1 MSDILIKG
9 MDMPKDTDSI
19 TVTIYSDGSTGIWTE
34 QEMVSGGMAI
44 EVPPHEKLTEK
55 SAFWNML
62 HEICVKCNDSGDID
76 RYPNR
81 CIWCK
86 IKEAYGKVYQTP
98 TVLEA
103 NNGTD
108 N

>member
-1 MSDILIKG
+1 MDLLIPN
-9 MDMPKDTDSI
+9 MELPKDRFTRMMLWP
-19 TVTIYSDGSTGIWTE
+19 DGGVAIEVSPNNYE
-34 QEMVSGGMAI
+34 QLDDRAI
-44 EVPPHEKLTEK
+44 EVPPHTKLTEK

-86 IKEAYGKVYQTP
+86 IKEAYEKVYQTP

-103 NNGTD
+103 SE
-108 N
+108 

>member
-1 MSDILIKG
+1 MDILI
-9 MDMPKDTDSI
+9 PNLELPLEERIQLSI
-19 TVTIYSDGSTGIWTE
+19 YPNGVVVNHSTLDVNNRRKAVE
-34 QEMVSGGMAI
+34 L
-44 EVPPHEKLTEK
+44 PPHEHLTEK

-62 HEICVKCNDSGDID
+62 HEICVKCNDSGDIN

-86 IKEAYGKVYQTP
+86 IKEAYEKVYQTP

-103 NNGTD
+103 TE
-108 N
+108 

>member
-1 MSDILIKG
+1 MDILIKN
-9 MDMPKDTDSI
+9 MEMPKNYPYRLTLH
-19 TVTIYSDGSTGIWTE
+19 SDGHVEDHTGY
-34 QEMVSGGMAI
+34 SGHGHYQAI
-44 EVPPHEKLTEK
+44 ELPPHEHLTEK

-86 IKEAYGKVYQTP
+86 IKEAYEKVYQTP
-98 TVLEA
+98 TILEA
-103 NNGTD
+103 SENGSD

>member
-1 MSDILIKG
+1 MADILIKG
-9 MDMPKDTDSI
+9 MEMKDYPQSITINPDGSVVKDTFGLHRPIDE
-19 TVTIYSDGSTGIWTE
+19 WK
-34 QEMVSGGMAI
+34 AI
-44 EVPPHEKLTEK
+44 EIPPHEHLTEK

-62 HEICVKCNDSGDID
+62 HEICIKCSVSGDID

-86 IKEAYGKVYQTP
+86 IKEAYEKVYQTP

-103 NNGTD
+103 ST
-108 N
+108 

>member
-1 MSDILIKG
+1 MDVLIKG
-9 MDMPKDTDSI
+9 LEMPKGDEDVKLI
-19 TVTIYSDGSTGIWTE
+19 INSDGSVHRIIGWA
-34 QEMVSGGMAI
+34 VSEKMNAKAI
-44 EVPPHEKLTEK
+44 ELPPHEHLTEK

-86 IKEAYGKVYQTP
+86 IKEAYEKVYQTP

-103 NNGTD
+103 TE
-108 N
+108 